1 MIKLIATDI
10 DGTLVKDGTLMINP
24 EYMTVIGQLTQKG
37 ILFVVCSGRQFSSE
51 KKLFASIK
59 DKLLYIS
66 DGGTVVRTPNEI
78 LKTYPMS
85 DELWKNMYQ
94 MVKEKLPSCD
104 CFAATPDYCFAEDG
118 GSQMFHWLRDSYG
131 FEMKE
136 IDDLSK
142 LESKDIIKFTIYHPT
157 ACEEMCTPLFIPSWK
172 EKAQLAVAGKEWV
185 DCNALGV
192 SKWTAISFL
201 MEKYQLNADEICCFG
216 DNLNDIEMLK
226 NAGTSY
232 AVSNARPEVIEA
244 AKSTCAPYW
253 ESGVLEVLKS
263 FL

>member
-1 MIKLIATDI
+1 M
-10 DGTLVKDGTLMINP
+10 
-24 EYMTVIGQLTQKG
+24 YQ
-37 ILFVVCSGRQFSSE
+37 
-51 KKLFASIK
+51 
-59 DKLLYIS
+59 
-66 DGGTVVRTPNEI
+66 
-78 LKTYPMS
+78 TYPDKS
-85 DELWKNMYQ
+85 LLFLHHNLCIWLC
-94 MVKEKLPSCD
+94 LPD
-104 CFAATPDYCFAEDG
+104 K
-118 GSQMFHWLRDSYG
+118 HWNLHDP
-131 FEMKE
+131 E
-136 IDDLSK
+136 
-142 LESKDIIKFTIYHPT
+142 
-157 ACEEMCTPLFIPSWK
+157 IPSWK

>member
-1 MIKLIATDI
+1 M
-10 DGTLVKDGTLMINP
+10 
-24 EYMTVIGQLTQKG
+24 
-37 ILFVVCSGRQFSSE
+37 
-51 KKLFASIK
+51 
-59 DKLLYIS
+59 
-66 DGGTVVRTPNEI
+66 GG
-78 LKTYPMS
+78 LQCA
-85 DELWKNMYQ
+85 W
-94 MVKEKLPSCD
+94 
-104 CFAATPDYCFAEDG
+104 
-118 GSQMFHWLRDSYG
+118 
-131 FEMKE
+131 
-136 IDDLSK
+136 
-142 LESKDIIKFTIYHPT
+142 
-157 ACEEMCTPLFIPSWK
+157 
-172 EKAQLAVAGKEWV
+172 
-185 DCNALGV
+185 